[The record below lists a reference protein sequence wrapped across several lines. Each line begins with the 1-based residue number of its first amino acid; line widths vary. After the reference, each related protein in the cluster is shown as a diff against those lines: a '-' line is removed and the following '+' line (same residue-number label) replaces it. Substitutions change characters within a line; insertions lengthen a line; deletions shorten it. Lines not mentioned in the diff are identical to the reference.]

1 MSNVMRFTLEALL
14 IAVLLSLPATAEE
27 IDVICPMALAA
38 PMKALGDA
46 FSARSGTEVTFTFD
60 KVQAIQA
67 KLNAGT
73 RADLV
78 VLSQPGIRALE
89 DLGILQKGSERSLG
103 RVPLGVEVRANAVAP
118 DVSTRAK
125 FRNAL
130 LAADAVAYTDPATG
144 SGGGQLA
151 ANLLAEAEFSG
162 VHVKPVTGPASAAV
176 IRGDASM
183 ALQPMSELV
192 RTTDIKIAGP
202 VPAQL
207 HAELDFVAAAS
218 RGAAPGTVAFLS
230 FLTSESASDVW
241 TRNGVQK

>member
-1 MSNVMRFTLEALL
+1 MSNVTQLHFKALL
-14 IAVLLSLPATAEE
+14 IAALLSSPATAEE
-27 IDVICPMALAA
+27 IQVICPMALAA
-38 PMKALGDA
+38 PMKALADA

-67 KLNAGT
+67 KLSAGT

-78 VLSQPGIRALE
+78 VLPQPGIQALE
-89 DLGILQKGSERSLG
+89 ESGILQKGSGRPLG
-103 RVPLGVEVRANAVAP
+103 RVPLGVEVRADAAAP
-118 DVSTRAK
+118 DVSTPAR
-125 FRNAL
+125 FRDAL

-151 ANLLAEAEFSG
+151 ANLLAGAGFAG
-162 VHVKPVTGPASAAV
+162 VHVKPVIGPASAAV

-192 RTTDIKIAGP
+192 RTAGIKIAGP
-202 VPAQL
+202 VPAPL
-207 HAELDFVAAAS
+207 HAELDFVAATS
-218 RGAAPGTVAFLS
+218 RGAASETVAFLN

-241 TRNGVQK
+241 TRNGVEK